1 MSEKIRVISVP
12 HENRIEN
19 DFHVNNIK
27 HNIPSSLT
35 VHLNE
40 NKKKIYTLQVW
51 LNNDLKQTWSCKR
64 SINWDRTF
72 IGFDILQKEQEINK
86 PSGFS

>member
-1 MSEKIRVISVP
+1 MP

-27 HNIPSSLT
+27 HNIPSKSDGT
-35 VHLNE
+35 FKWE
-40 NKKKIYTLQVW
+40 QKKKIYTLQVW
-51 LNNDLKQTWSCKR
+51 LNNDLKQTWSCKH